1 MDVIHWFIARDQ
13 RSGIRALDW
22 LVAVIRPAN
31 DHLRPQ
37 DLEEQGFSFEAFP
50 RYAVPIVSS
59 GCPDTVYE
67 SVSLTCHD
75 NQRPQGSH

>member
-31 DHLRPQ
+31 DHVRPQ

-50 RYAVPIVSS
+50 RYAVPIVS
-59 GCPDTVYE
+59 
-67 SVSLTCHD
+67 
-75 NQRPQGSH
+75 